1 MAKDEKDK
9 KENLKYG
16 EFSIYEKPKQKDSQ
30 ANAVSSE
37 NDEEEII
44 LKEAKAIFSDMK
56 KQENKV
62 VLRLENILKEFSSAT
77 SDKFVKFSKQLRQ
90 DVSDQF
96 SESMLDEIKNNVN
109 ILETQIDQL
118 QESIDYATKKVS
130 KLRIDSLKTVIM
142 RWLGIILISS
152 LCASVSSYFMMRYF
166 PQRVSLSNNK
176 EINISNSEVSI
187 WGGKN
192 IDAKKRAYNNK

>member
-1 MAKDEKDK
+1 MTKDDKDK
-9 KENLKYG
+9 KENAKYG
-16 EFSIYEKPKQKDSQ
+16 DFSIYEKPKHKDP
-30 ANAVSSE
+30 SE
-37 NDEEEII
+37 NELPSDNDAEEII

-77 SDKFVKFSKQLRQ
+77 SDKFVKLSKQLRQ
-90 DVSDQF
+90 DVADKF

-109 ILETQIDQL
+109 ILESQIGEL
-118 QESIDYATKKVS
+118 KESIDLATKKVS
-130 KLRIDSLKTVIM
+130 RLRIDSLKTVIM

-152 LCASVSSYFMMRYF
+152 LCASISSYFIMKKF

-176 EINISNSEVSI
+176 EVNISNSEVSI
-187 WGGKN
+187 WGRDRKSVV
-192 IDAKKRAYNNK
+192 